1 MTPKKNT
8 RAGKAKGASGKANSA
23 RGKANQTPGGPK
35 NSLGKRKT
43 DNFNKFYNKKR
54 NSAIKEGFR
63 QEKKAAKREKK
74 EAIER
79 HFEERRASR
88 SQQSPSVSAARPTS
102 GPGQFRPAGAGRS
115 TPGKVPYSGRLA
127 PEQLATGK
135 APFRPAPGTPASR
148 PIPANFGKSAPA
160 PKPAFAAK
168 SPAPTHGTAKPPQ
181 TPKGTPGRA
190 PDPVSHANGEQL
202 PLNKYIAHG
211 GICSRRDAAELVR
224 VGKVTVN
231 GKPVTE
237 PGTKVLPTDTVK
249 LNGKKVTIS
258 RNFVYVLLNKPKDY
272 ITTTDDPQGRRTV
285 LDLIRQAT
293 PERVYPI
300 GRLDRNTSGVLLLTN
315 DGDLAQKLAH
325 PSHQI
330 KKIYHVVLDKPLT
343 RADFDKIING
353 EVQLEDGP
361 AIVDVMAYADPKDK
375 TQIGLEIHSGR
386 NRIVRRIFEHLGYDV
401 QGLDRVM
408 YAGLTK
414 KNVQRGH
421 WRLLTE
427 KEVRVLKYLNSSIK
441 GSAARAK
448 EMGAILDPEGLT
460 EPTKRPASDRR
471 PPSDK
476 RPTADRRPDRP
487 FKSPRPAHD
496 GPNRPAN
503 AGPADR
509 RPAQSGRPHPG
520 AKRPDRPAN
529 AGTPAKRPAQN
540 HGKPGK
546 GPSGRNKGSVRS
558 NKKEK

>member
-8 RAGKAKGASGKANSA
+8 RPGKAKGASGKAK
-23 RGKANQTPGGPK
+23 GKPGGPK

-63 QEKKAAKREKK
+63 QEKKAAKKERK

-88 SQQSPSVSAARPTS
+88 SQQSPNGAARPTS
-102 GPGQFRPAGAGRS
+102 GPGQFRPAGASRN
-115 TPGKVPYSGRLA
+115 TP
-127 PEQLATGK
+127 GK

-148 PIPANFGKSAPA
+148 PIPANFGKPAPA
-160 PKPAFAAK
+160 PKGAVPGKPAFAAK
-168 SPAPTHGTAKPPQ
+168 TPPPP
-181 TPKGTPGRA
+181 TPKGTPGKA

-211 GICSRRDAAELVR
+211 GICSRRDAAELIR
-224 VGKVTVN
+224 QGKVTVN
-231 GKPVTE
+231 GQPVTE
-237 PGTKVLPTDTVK
+237 PGTKVAPTDLVK
-249 LNGKKVTIS
+249 LNGKKITIS

-293 PERVYPI
+293 PERVYPV

-353 EVQLEDGP
+353 EIQLEDGP
-361 AIVDVMAYADPKDK
+361 ALVDVMAYADPKDK

-401 QGLDRVM
+401 RGLDRVM

-427 KEVRVLKYLNSSIK
+427 KEIRVLKYLNSSIK
-441 GSAARAK
+441 GSPARAK
-448 EMGAILDPEGLT
+448 EMAAILDPEQLT
-460 EPTKRPASDRR
+460 EPTKRAAPDRR
-471 PPSDK
+471 P
-476 RPTADRRPDRP
+476 T
-487 FKSPRPAHD
+487 HT
-496 GPNRPAN
+496 GP
-503 AGPADR
+503 
-509 RPAQSGRPHPG
+509 GRPHPSS
-520 AKRPDRPAN
+520 
-529 AGTPAKRPAQN
+529 KRPAKN

-546 GPSGRNKGSVRS
+546 GSARS